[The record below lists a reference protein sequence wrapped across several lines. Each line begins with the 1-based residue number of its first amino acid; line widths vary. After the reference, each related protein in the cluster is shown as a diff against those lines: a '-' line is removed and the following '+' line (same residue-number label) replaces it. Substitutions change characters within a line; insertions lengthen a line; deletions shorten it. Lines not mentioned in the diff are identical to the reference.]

1 MDVKLPWQKSDGDGA
16 DSTDPAKQSADS
28 GGSTKVTGG
37 AAVDNPVG
45 SASGEEPIK
54 YPKGYTPP
62 KGRATPTR
70 REQEIER
77 GVIRDPNAM
86 SAAQASQRRKELKKS
101 MSKEE
106 WKEYKKQEREQTRER
121 NRLHQERMAAG
132 DERYL
137 PVNDRGEEKR
147 FVRDWVDSRRFLAEW
162 VMPGTFILLM
172 IMVVGTFAPAVAS
185 ASSIVGMIFILY
197 LLVEGIIIGRGANRA
212 VRNRFPGTTQAGF
225 GMGFYAFSRA
235 SQPRRWRT
243 PRPRVNRGDTV

>member
-1 MDVKLPWQKSDGDGA
+1 MKLPWQKSDGDGA
-16 DSTDPAKQSADS
+16 ESTDPANGTAES

-37 AAVDNPVG
+37 AARDDSAG
-45 SASGEEPIK
+45 STPGDEPTA

-62 KGRATPTR
+62 KGRPTPTR
-70 REQEIER
+70 REREIER
-77 GVIRDPNAM
+77 GVIRDPDAM

-101 MSKEE
+101 MSKQE
-106 WKEYKKQEREQTRER
+106 WKDYKKKEREQTRER
-121 NRLHQERMAAG
+121 NRIYQERMAEG

-162 VMPGTFILLM
+162 VMPGAFILLM

-185 ASSIVGMIFILY
+185 ISSIIGMIFILY
-197 LLVEGIIIGRGANRA
+197 LLVEGIIIGRGASRA
-212 VRNRFPGTTQAGF
+212 VRNRFPGTTKAGF
-225 GMGFYAFSRA
+225 GLGFYAFSRA

-243 PRPRVNRGDTV
+243 PRPRVKPGETV